1 MSFFKHSL
9 GNHWTKILDSVS
21 PPPASVTESALRVRK
36 GGEKDAA
43 HEERATAGFREEQV
57 TTSPLQTPQRKGR
70 PHCLPSPHP
79 TPVGPLKPTEVPG
92 AGHSPHVP
100 CTLAC
105 THHLCISH
113 LTQASGGCR
122 PNSTQPRRKP
132 QVNWTS
138 GVERGKQLNPAT
150 SEQRH
155 NCAPQADTATEL
167 VLFFKMGPTV

>member
-1 MSFFKHSL
+1 M
-9 GNHWTKILDSVS
+9 S

-36 GGEKDAA
+36 GGEKDTAR
-43 HEERATAGFREEQV
+43 EERGHSRFQGRTGYNKPTADPTKKGPA
-57 TTSPLQTPQRKGR
+57 SLPPL
-70 PHCLPSPHP
+70 P
-79 TPVGPLKPTEVPG
+79 TPHSCWPTQANRGPRGWSLTTCALYFSVYTPPLHK
-92 AGHSPHVP
+92 S
-100 CTLAC
+100 
-105 THHLCISH
+105 SY

-132 QVNWTS
+132 DVNWTS

-167 VLFFKMGPTV
+167 VHFFKMGPTV